1 MNPSASDNYLL
12 YLAHGSPEFKN
23 EALGSVLSY
32 LRLKKQ
38 TGTARATIL
47 VYTDEASYFRQ
58 IIGEVPGVQYVE
70 LPAEQLRAWRGT
82 INFVHRVKVELML
95 HAVTNYGGNVLF
107 LDSDTYFVQD
117 EGSLFE
123 AMSRGQHVLHV
134 QESVL
139 SQSAVPLHQAMY
151 SFLRTHPAPEW
162 AGVSPATIMYNSG
175 AVGMSKQ
182 DIPLLHK
189 MLQLIDVLYAQCPS
203 HLVEQ
208 FAFSFYLQ
216 QAGPVTEAI
225 PAVLHYWHMK
235 DARQVLNTFFSRV
248 AGLPL
253 AQVLQEFEKVP
264 VLAAA
269 QTKFAW
275 EARPRWQ
282 RGLARLVGRG
292 WKWPS

>member
-1 MNPSASDNYLL
+1 MNQITSDNHLL

-23 EALGSVLSY
+23 EALSSILSY

-38 TGTARATIL
+38 TGTAQATIL
-47 VYTDEASYFRQ
+47 VYTDEAKYFRQ
-58 IIGEVPGVQYVE
+58 ILGEVPGIEYVE
-70 LPAEQLRAWRGT
+70 LPVEQLRAWRGAV
-82 INFVHRVKVELML
+82 NFVHRVKVELML

-117 EGSLFE
+117 EGPLFE
-123 AMSRGQHVLHV
+123 AMNQGHYVMHV
-134 QESVL
+134 QESIL
-139 SQSAVPLHQAMY
+139 SQSKVPLHQAMY
-151 SFLRTHPAPEW
+151 SFLQTHPAPEW
-162 AGVSPATIMYNSG
+162 AGVSPATVMYNSG
-175 AVGMSKQ
+175 VVGMSKK

-216 QAGPVTEAI
+216 QAGLVTPAI
-225 PAVLHYWHMK
+225 SSVLHYWHMK
-235 DARQVLNTFFSRV
+235 DARQVLNAFFSQNSS
-248 AGLPL
+248 LPINEL
-253 AQVLQEFEKVP
+253 LQHFEKVP
-264 VLAAA
+264 VVAAA

-282 RGLARLVGRG
+282 RALSRLVGQG